1 MAEAFVLGQVRTPRG
16 KGSAR
21 GALAAIAPGELVRQL
36 IAALVA
42 RGLAPDAI
50 DDVVLGCAS
59 QLDAQGGNLAR
70 AAALAAGLGDRAG
83 GTMINR
89 FCASGL
95 EAVAIAA
102 ARVRAGDC
110 ELVLAGGVESVSQV
124 PLFADRGPWWRDGV
138 GRLHMGIAADLAA
151 TVDGTARATLD
162 AYAART
168 RARARAADAAGRLH
182 AWTVPVRAADGAIA
196 LARDELLDYA
206 PTADQL
212 AALPSAFAE
221 LGASG
226 QDALALAHAP
236 GLATLRHDHTRASSP
251 PLADA
256 AALLVIGTAEAAARH
271 GLTPRA
277 RVVAAASVAA
287 DPVAMLTAGQ
297 HAIERVLRPRRPGR
311 PRPRGDRVRRGLRR
325 AVRAARARSRP
336 RPGAPQPR
344 RRHPG
349 AGPRLRR
356 DRRDPGWQRGG
367 EPGGG
372 RRPRARSRGGERRR
386 RRRQRGLV
394 RRPVMAGARSGWS
407 DLRDDDRGDLH
418 DDDRARRIVDGLC

>member
-124 PLFADRGPWWRDGV
+124 PLFADRGPW
-138 GRLHMGIAADLAA
+138 
-151 TVDGTARATLD
+151 
-162 AYAART
+162 
-168 RARARAADAAGRLH
+168 
-182 AWTVPVRAADGAIA
+182 
-196 LARDELLDYA
+196 
-206 PTADQL
+206 
-212 AALPSAFAE
+212 
-221 LGASG
+221 
-226 QDALALAHAP
+226 
-236 GLATLRHDHTRASSP
+236 
-251 PLADA
+251 
-256 AALLVIGTAEAAARH
+256 
-271 GLTPRA
+271 
-277 RVVAAASVAA
+277 
-287 DPVAMLTAGQ
+287 
-297 HAIERVLRPRRPGR
+297 
-311 PRPRGDRVRRGLRR
+311 
-325 AVRAARARSRP
+325 
-336 RPGAPQPR
+336 
-344 RRHPG
+344 
-349 AGPRLRR
+349 
-356 DRRDPGWQRGG
+356 
-367 EPGGG
+367 
-372 RRPRARSRGGERRR
+372 
-386 RRRQRGLV
+386 
-394 RRPVMAGARSGWS
+394 
-407 DLRDDDRGDLH
+407 
-418 DDDRARRIVDGLC
+418 